1 MTLLDVVVARVV
13 VIDEDMGVSDVDRVP
28 VDESEVEDE
37 VELTVLETL
46 DEGVEEDEELELEL
60 ELELLVLKILEL
72 ELDIASILLYSDS
85 KDEPPH

>member
-37 VELTVLETL
+37 VELIVLETL
-46 DEGVEEDEELELEL
+46 DEGVEEDEEL

-72 ELDIASILLYSDS
+72 ELDIASILLYIDS